1 MKNSRRGGGPAQ
13 APSRLD
19 GILAQAM
26 RHHQAG
32 RLTEAE
38 RGYRDVLAINPHH
51 ADALHWLGVAAS
63 QRGDQTEALRCFRQ
77 ALTLR
82 PDSTATAANI
92 AHALLLAGRAEE
104 AANAAAQALA
114 IGETPQAKALFVQA
128 LALSSNAGQL
138 GPSRAMMARAI
149 VARWAR
155 PADIARIASQAIMAG
170 AARHAASTHV
180 DPLLL
185 ALLTEAPVVT
195 TELER
200 HLTQMR
206 RALLTSASADDRAD
220 GRALEVFAALARQCF
235 INEYVFSQGSDEIT
249 QAEAL
254 RTKLAAGEALS
265 PLQLIA
271 VAAYVPLYTVEGAG
285 RLPSRTWPEPIA
297 PLLVQQIAE
306 PLTERGLRQ
315 AIPQLTA
322 ISGNVAR
329 AVQNQYEDNPY
340 PRWSDTVAAAATQGQ
355 SFDALVA
362 GCGTGRQ
369 SVELAQRYPAA
380 RILAIDLSLTSLSYA
395 LRKTREL
402 DIRNIEY
409 AQADI
414 MALGTIGRTF
424 DLIEAN
430 GVLHHLADPWAGW
443 RVLLSLLRPGGEMRV
458 GLYSERA
465 RQPVV
470 AAHVF
475 IAKHGYGRT
484 AEDIR
489 RFRQD
494 ILADETAAILAQSRD
509 FYTVSGCRDLLFHVQ
524 EHRMTLPQI
533 KAFITANGLTFQGF
547 DLDAATLQTYRTR
560 YPADQAG
567 IDLDCWH
574 AFEEAYPNTFVRM
587 YQFRVRKA

>member
-1 MKNSRRGGGPAQ
+1 MKDSRRGGGPAL

-26 RHHQAG
+26 RNHQAG
-32 RLTEAE
+32 RLAQAE

-63 QRGDQTEALRCFRQ
+63 QRGDQNEALRCFRQ
-77 ALTLR
+77 VLTLR
-82 PDSTATAANI
+82 PDSAATAANI

-104 AANAAAQALA
+104 SANAAARALA
-114 IGETPQAKALFVQA
+114 ITEIPQAKALFVQA
-128 LALSSNAGQL
+128 LSLSRNAEQL
-138 GPSRAMMARAI
+138 APSRAMMARAI
-149 VARWAR
+149 VERWAR
-155 PADIARIASQAIMAG
+155 PADIARIASQAIMAS
-170 AARHAASTHV
+170 AARKEETER

-185 ALLTEAPVVT
+185 ALLTAAPVVT

-200 HLTQMR
+200 RLTQMR
-206 RALLTSASADDRAD
+206 RTLLASASANDRVD
-220 GRALEVFAALARQCF
+220 ERALELSVALARQCF
-235 INEYVFSQGSDEIT
+235 INEYVFAQGADEIT
-249 QAEAL
+249 QVEAL
-254 RTKLAAGEALS
+254 RVKFAGGEALS
-265 PLQLIA
+265 PAQLIA
-271 VAAYVPLYTVEGAG
+271 VAAYIPLYTIEGTEG
-285 RLPSRTWPEPIA
+285 LLSQTWPKPIA
-297 PLLVQQIAE
+297 LLLVQQIVE
-306 PLTERGLRQ
+306 PLAERALRS

-322 ISGNVAR
+322 ISGNVSC

-340 PRWSDTVAAAATQGQ
+340 PRWSDTITTAATRDQP
-355 SFDALVA
+355 FEALVA

-369 SVELAQRYPAA
+369 SVELAQHHPAA

-414 MALGTIGRTF
+414 MTLGSIGRTF
-424 DLIEAN
+424 DLIEAS

-443 RVLLSLLRPGGEMRV
+443 RVLLSLLRSGGEMHI

-465 RQPVV
+465 RQPVI
-470 AAHVF
+470 AAHAF
-475 IAKHGYGRT
+475 IAKHDYGRT

-489 RFRQD
+489 RFRQHVLGD
-494 ILADETAAILAQSRD
+494 GTLGMLSQSRD
-509 FYTVSGCRDLLFHVQ
+509 FYTISGCRDLLFHVQ

-533 KAFITANGLTFQGF
+533 KAFIAANSVTFQGF
-547 DLDAATLQTYRTR
+547 DIDAATLQAYRTL

-567 IDLDCWH
+567 TDLDCWH

-587 YQFRVRKA
+587 DQFRVRKA